1 MRCEAGGSH
10 QAAARIYSDTL
21 RSAGTSMRAEDV
33 AFVSS
38 RAAAA
43 YAAIADWNGLDD
55 VSSITGIPN
64 GW

>member
-1 MRCEAGGSH
+1 
-10 QAAARIYSDTL
+10 
-21 RSAGTSMRAEDV
+21 MRAEDV

-38 RAAAA
+38 RAAEA